1 MDTIKVKS
9 FPTIDEVVDSAVGL
23 LDKDIYGTVAFIGYY
38 DTISTILGILLDG
51 YSLDIG
57 FVHIDEFSY
66 DDLYEL
72 FIDENYI
79 VSVEPIKDSDGSYHL
94 NDADIQFVDDE
105 VSTRYIRTLEDNNV
119 KYEVFSVVE
128 DNEYVDNASER
139 DSTKDDDNV
148 SLDYKDTD
156 NIIIMC
162 TKYTDLTDDEKQ
174 LFDLMLDWALW

>member
-1 MDTIKVKS
+1 MDIIKVKS

-23 LDKDIYGTVAFIGYY
+23 LDKDVYGTVSFIGYC
-38 DTISTILGILLDG
+38 DTISTVLGILLDG

-119 KYEVFSVVE
+119 KYEVFSVTE
-128 DNEYVDNASER
+128 DNECVDNASEC
-139 DSTKDDDNV
+139 DYENEADDI
-148 SLDYKDTD
+148 SSDYKDTD
-156 NIIIMC
+156 NIIVMC

-174 LFDLMLDWALW
+174 LLDLMLDWWLW